1 MQHELLENTLFAE
14 TRLWPEDFHRSCH
27 HFAMQVPAVKN
38 RAPAPIQISAEQL
51 LREASERKLE
61 EAPKAPKQYIAD
73 RDELTSY
80 QMGKRKTFE
89 DQLRTNK
96 HAGGLWCR
104 YAAWEASQNEFD
116 RARSIFER
124 ALEIDYKDE
133 GIWLKYGE
141 MEMKGKFINHARNV
155 WDRAVTLLPRSEQF
169 WYKYTYM
176 EELVEAIDL
185 ARNIFERWMQWDPD
199 DNAWNTYVKFEER
212 QGALDRARKVFDR
225 SVECLRSPKC
235 FLKYAKWEERHNQ
248 LSLAREVYERSLR
261 ELNPKVHTLD
271 SIFTAFARFEERC
284 KEFERVRVIFNFAI
298 KEGGLEGQRLE
309 AMKQGL
315 LNFEKRHGDKDSI
328 EDAVTVKRR
337 AAYEAVLARSPH
349 DYDSWF
355 DYARLEEDYVA
366 THGRTTENI
375 DRVREVYE
383 RAVSNVPLVNEKRYW
398 CRYIYLWIYYA
409 VFEQLSLGDEARN
422 SDGGVDR
429 ARAVYK
435 AVLDLIPH
443 HLFSFTKLWEQAAM
457 LEVRAGDV
465 QAARKILGMAIG
477 KSGGT
482 KASIYKRYLLL
493 ESQLGEI
500 DRCRKIHAKWLEN
513 MPDSADAWTRFA
525 DFEKRLGETVR
536 ARAIFEMAVGQEGL
550 DKPSAVWK
558 AYIDLEMEER
568 ESANVRALYERVL
581 ELQSHVKVWASY
593 ALFEASKEGKAD
605 GEGADLEKSRRVF
618 ERAYDCLKAD
628 GLKVERVQL
637 LNTWRD
643 VEADAGP
650 SGNVGPVNARMP
662 RKVKKRRVATDDA
675 GNNLGWE
682 EYYDYEFPDDEK
694 KAAGMK
700 LMENALKWK
709 AALAAKN
716 AERDKEEGEGLN
728 DSSMQTADAHEIDL
742 EGVLAR
748 LDDEEGSTNEK
759 GEEIDID
766 DI

>member
-1 MQHELLENTLFAE
+1 
-14 TRLWPEDFHRSCH
+14 
-27 HFAMQVPAVKN
+27 MQVSAVKN

-51 LREASERKLE
+51 LREAQERKLE

-73 RDELTSY
+73 RDELSSY

-89 DQLRTNK
+89 DQVRINK

-169 WYKYTYM
+169 WYKYSYM
-176 EELVEAIDL
+176 EELVECPDL
-185 ARNIFERWMQWDPD
+185 ARNVFERWMQWEPD

-212 QGALDRARKVFDR
+212 QGALDRARKIYDR
-225 SVECLRSPKC
+225 YVECLRSPKC
-235 FLKYAKWEERHNQ
+235 FLKYAKWEEKHNQ
-248 LSLAREVYERSLR
+248 LGLAREVYERSLR
-261 ELNPKVHTLD
+261 ELNPKVYSLD
-271 SIFTAFARFEERC
+271 GIFTAFARFEERC

-298 KEGGLEGQRLE
+298 AEGGLEGEQLE
-309 AMKQGL
+309 GMKQGL
-315 LNFEKRHGDKDSI
+315 LNFEKRYGDKDSI
-328 EDAVTVKRR
+328 EDAVTMKRR
-337 AAYEAVLARSPH
+337 AAYEAVLKERPH

-355 DYARLEEDYVA
+355 DYLRLEEDYVGV
-366 THGRTTENI
+366 HGKIAQNI

-398 CRYIYLWIYYA
+398 CRYIYLWIHYA
-409 VFEQLSLGDEARN
+409 VFEELTVGTGTGNGSGA
-422 SDGGVDR
+422 DR

-435 AVLDLIPH
+435 AVLDLVPH
-443 HLFSFTKLWEQAAM
+443 HLFTFTKLWEQAAM
-457 LEVRAGDV
+457 LEVRVRDLG
-465 QAARKILGMAIG
+465 AARKLLGLAIG

-482 KASIYKRYLLL
+482 KASIFKRYLLL

-500 DRCRKIHAKWLEN
+500 DRCRKIHTKWLES
-513 MPDSADAWTRFA
+513 MPTSAEAWTRFA
-525 DFEKRLGETVR
+525 ALEKGLGETVR
-536 ARAIFEMAVGQEGL
+536 CRAVFEMAVKQEDL
-550 DKPSAVWK
+550 DAPSTVWK
-558 AYIDLEMEER
+558 AYIDFEMSQSEP
-568 ESANVRALYERVL
+568 AKVRALYDRLL
-581 ELQSHVKVWASY
+581 EEQSHVKVWVSY
-593 ALFEASKEGKAD
+593 ALFEAGEEGKAQ
-605 GEGADLEKSRRVF
+605 GEGASLQNARAVF
-618 ERAYDCLKAD
+618 ERAYDKMKAD

-643 VEADAGP
+643 VEMEGGGDV
-650 SGNVGPVNARMP
+650 SVVNSRMP

-700 LMENALKWK
+700 LMEKALKWK
-709 AALAAKN
+709 AAQAAKK
-716 AERDKEEGEGLN
+716 AEKEGQEEGCEG
-728 DSSMQTADAHEIDL
+728 MVVEE
-742 EGVLAR
+742 EGVEGVISR
-748 LDDEEGSTNEK
+748 LDHEETGPTDNQ
-759 GEEIDID
+759 GGDEIDID